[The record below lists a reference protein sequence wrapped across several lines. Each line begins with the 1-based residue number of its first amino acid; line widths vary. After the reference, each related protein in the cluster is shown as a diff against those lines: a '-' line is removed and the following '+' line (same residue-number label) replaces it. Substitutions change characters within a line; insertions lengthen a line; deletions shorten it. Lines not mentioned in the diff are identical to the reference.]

1 VPAAISGTIVDS
13 NVILDL
19 FTDDPLWADWSQD
32 ALERQLA
39 TGPLYI
45 NAVVYA
51 EVSVRFERI
60 ESLDEALAGCRLTML
75 PLPRE
80 SLFLAGKAFLRYRRQ
95 GGTRTAP
102 LPDFFIGAHAAVTGM
117 PLLTRDGRRLATHFP
132 RLRLIPPRD

>member
-1 VPAAISGTIVDS
+1 MDS

-19 FTDDPLWADWSQD
+19 FTDDPSWADWSQA
-32 ALERQLA
+32 ALEGQLA
-39 TGPLYI
+39 SGPLFI
-45 NAVVYA
+45 NPVIYA

-60 ESLDEALAGCRLTML
+60 ESLDQALSGCRLSML

-80 SLFLAGKAFLRYRRQ
+80 GLFLAGKAFLRHRRQ

-117 PLLTRDGRRLATHFP
+117 PLLTRDGRRFTTHFP
-132 RLRLIPPRD
+132 RLRLISPDA